1 MNARRSPASTNKATP
16 TRRSFLV
23 AAVRPLVTI
32 TALVVGYYLLPLDR
46 PLDWRTVIILIV
58 SLCVVVLL
66 IVWETRTILRA
77 RHPTLQGIQALA
89 LIVPL
94 FLLVFANVY
103 YVMAY
108 NLADSFSAPLTRTD
122 ALYFVITVFATVGF
136 GDIAPV
142 TQGARV
148 LVMVQMLGDL
158 VLLGGVLRVLLTA
171 VERGRRRTAGE
182 TGQADS

>member
-1 MNARRSPASTNKATP
+1 MNKTTP
-16 TRRSFLV
+16 TRRSFLM
-23 AAVRPLVTI
+23 AAVRPLVTV

-46 PLDWRTVIILIV
+46 PLDLGTLVILII
-58 SLCVVVLL
+58 SLCVVVVL

-103 YVMAY
+103 YVMEY
-108 NLADSFSAPLTRTD
+108 NQIGSFSEPLTRTD
-122 ALYFVITVFATVGF
+122 ALYFVVTVFATVGF

-142 TQGARV
+142 TEVARI

-158 VLLGGVLRVLLTA
+158 VLLGGVLRVIVTA

-182 TGQADS
+182 PRQADS